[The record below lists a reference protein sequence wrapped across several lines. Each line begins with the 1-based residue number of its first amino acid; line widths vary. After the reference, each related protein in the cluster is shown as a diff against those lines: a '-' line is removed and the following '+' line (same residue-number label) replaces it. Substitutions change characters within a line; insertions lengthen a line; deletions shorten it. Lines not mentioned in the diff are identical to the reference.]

1 MTIARQVLSV
11 KTYHIVRQTNERMF
25 MLKPSQVTLEIVAY
39 CIFEAA
45 LKYGVLVHGFGLM
58 SNHLHMQVTDQLAKL
73 PLFTKHV
80 FTEIAKAMNAH
91 WGHTGSFWAR
101 AARPY
106 PQLLVTREA
115 IVQNLAYILA
125 NPVTAGLVD
134 TSADWPGLIA
144 AANDVVTKKVYFGKT
159 GLSAYLAKR
168 KEPELKLSISLPPGV
183 GEAQAFA
190 DDVYRAQLA
199 MEAAAREERKAKG
212 TTVLG
217 AKAARAVQW
226 YHRPKTPVTL
236 GEMNPA
242 IMAVTKEARIAAIA
256 HLKAWRKAYREA
268 LKAYC
273 DGNREAV
280 FPIGTWRMHQLFDC
294 KVAQAA

>member
-1 MTIARQVLSV
+1 MTIAREVLPG
-11 KTYHIVRQTNERMF
+11 KTYHVVRQTNERMF

-45 LKYGVLVHGFGLM
+45 LKYGVLVHGFALM
-58 SNHLHMQVTDQLAKL
+58 SNHLHMQVTDQLANL

-91 WGHTGSFWAR
+91 WGHSGSFWAR
-101 AARPY
+101 AARPGRT
-106 PQLLVTREA
+106 LLVTREA

-125 NPVTAGLVD
+125 NPVDAGLVD
-134 TSADWPGLIA
+134 TSADWPGLIT
-144 AANDVVTKKVYFGKT
+144 AANDVVTKKVYLGKT

-168 KEPELKLSISLPPGV
+168 EEPELQFSMSLPPGV
-183 GEAQAFA
+183 GDAKTFA
-190 DDVYRAQLA
+190 DDVYREQLA
-199 MEAAAREERKAKG
+199 MEAAARAARQEKERP
-212 TTVLG
+212 VLG
-217 AKAARAVQW
+217 AKAAKAVEW

-256 HLKAWRKAYREA
+256 HLKAWRKDYREA
-268 LKAYC
+268 LDLYRA
-273 DGNREAV
+273 GNHEVV
-280 FPIGTWRMHQLFDC
+280 FPIGTWRMHKLFAC
-294 KVAQAA
+294 NVAQAA

>member
-1 MTIARQVLSV
+1 MTIAREVLPR

-25 MLKPSQVTLEIVAY
+25 MLKPCQVTLEIVTY
-39 CIFEAA
+39 CIIEAA
-45 LKYGVLVHGFGLM
+45 LKYNVLVHGFALM
-58 SNHLHMQVTDQLAKL
+58 SNHLHMQVTDQVANL

-101 AARPY
+101 AARPGCT
-106 PQLLVTREA
+106 LLVTREA

-125 NPVTAGLVD
+125 NPVDAGLVD
-134 TSADWPGLIA
+134 TSADWPGLITA
-144 AANDVVTKKVYFGKT
+144 ASDVVTKKVYFGKT

-168 KEPELKLSISLPPGV
+168 EETELQFSMSLPPGV
-183 GEAQAFA
+183 GDAKTFA
-190 DDVYRAQLA
+190 DDVYREQLA

-212 TTVLG
+212 KPVLG
-217 AKAARAVQW
+217 AKAAKAVKW
-226 YHRPKTPVTL
+226 YHRPKTPVIL

-268 LKAYC
+268 LDLYRA
-273 DGNREAV
+273 GNREVV
-280 FPIGTWRMHQLFDC
+280 FPIGTWRMHKLFTC
-294 KVAQAA
+294 NVAQAA

>member
-1 MTIARQVLSV
+1 MTIARQVLPG

-73 PLFTKHV
+73 PLFTKQV
-80 FTEIAKAMNAH
+80 FTEIAKALNAH

-101 AARPY
+101 AARPGCT
-106 PQLLVTREA
+106 LLVTREA
-115 IVQNLAYILA
+115 IVKNLAYILA
-125 NPVTAGLVD
+125 NPVVAGLVD
-134 TSADWPGLIA
+134 TSADWPGLITSA
-144 AANDVVTKKVYFGKT
+144 SDVVTKKVYFGRT

-168 KEPELKLSISLPPGV
+168 KTPELQFSISLPPGV
-183 GEAQAFA
+183 GDAQTFA
-190 DDVYRAQLA
+190 DDVYGAQLA

-212 TTVLG
+212 RPVLG
-217 AKAARAVQW
+217 AKAAKAVEW
-226 YHRPKTPVTL
+226 YQRPKTPVTL

-256 HLKAWRKAYREA
+256 NLKAWRKAYREA
-268 LKAYC
+268 LEAYC
-273 DGNREAV
+273 EGNRDVV
-280 FPIGTWRMHQLFDC
+280 FPIGTWRMHQLFAC
-294 KVAQAA
+294 KVTQAA